1 VKRITIIII
10 ALIAVIALGEIA
22 MPWLV
27 GSLIARGMS
36 GATGSDRV
44 TAEVAKRPALL
55 MLDGRFDSV
64 RIHAYDA
71 RVDKI
76 AFAELDATLKNVAL
90 DMPVLISQRKVA
102 VKGVRDID
110 LTAVITQ
117 EELAR
122 FLNQSVKGV
131 KNAQVKIDPGKVT
144 VSANFLLGQIASIAI
159 ALDGKVVGDGYKIKF
174 VTDRFFLNNTA
185 VGNIGGTVLTEIPL
199 VDLRKLPF
207 GVKASNVVMDAGK
220 ITIVADNRN
229 PI

>member
-1 VKRITIIII
+1 MKRLGII
-10 ALIAVIALGEIA
+10 AIIAIAVIAAGEIA
-22 MPWLV
+22 MPWLA
-27 GSLIARGMS
+27 GSLIARGMG
-36 GATGSDRV
+36 GATGSERV

-55 MLDGRFDSV
+55 MFDGRFDSV

-76 AFAELDATLKNVAL
+76 AFAELDATLKDVAI

-102 VKGVRDID
+102 VKSVRDID

-117 EELAR
+117 EELGR

-131 KNAQVKIDPGKVT
+131 KNAKVVVESGKVN

-159 ALDGKVVGDGYKIKF
+159 TLEGKVVGDGHRIKF
-174 VTDRFFLNNTA
+174 VTERFLLNNTA
-185 VGNIGGTVLTEIPL
+185 VGNIGGAVLTEIPL

-207 GVKASNVVMDAGK
+207 GVKATDVVMDAGR
-220 ITIVADNRN
+220 ITIAADNRS
-229 PI
+229 P